1 MTHRPRLRA
10 TARRLLFVAA
20 AIAGAAACAS
30 SSGGA
35 TQERGASS
43 GSRYLITEA
52 ELAKTQ
58 ADNVYDAIVKLR
70 PDFLRGRGE
79 NASFVQQSV
88 PKSPGD
94 PGSTAAAS
102 SSAGSAALTTANPV
116 MVYKDNVR
124 MGGVDDLRQIQPA
137 TIREIRYLPGSEASI
152 RFGTN
157 NSSGAI
163 LITSK

>member
-1 MTHRPRLRA
+1 MTDRFRLRA
-10 TARRLLFVAA
+10 TSRRLLVAA
-20 AIAGAAACAS
+20 VAMVAATACAS
-30 SSGGA
+30 AGGGA
-35 TQERGASS
+35 SQERSTPS

-52 ELAKTQ
+52 ELEKVQ
-58 ADNVYDAIVKLR
+58 ADNLYDAINKLR

-88 PKSPGD
+88 PKSSKEPASSA
-94 PGSTAAAS
+94 PAS
-102 SSAGSAALTTANPV
+102 SSAGSASLTATNPV

-124 MGGVDDLRQIQPA
+124 MSGVEELRQLQPA
-137 TIREIRYLPGSEASI
+137 TIREIRFLPGPEASI